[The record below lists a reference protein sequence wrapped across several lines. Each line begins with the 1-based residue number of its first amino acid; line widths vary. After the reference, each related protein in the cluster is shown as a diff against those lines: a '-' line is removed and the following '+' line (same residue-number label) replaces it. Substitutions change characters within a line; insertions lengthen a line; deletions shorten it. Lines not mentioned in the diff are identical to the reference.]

1 MGTTITDLLREA
13 HLLMAAAAPPSLFGP
28 FQKNCSRQLGFRQI
42 RFSETGLPAL
52 GIPLRASS
60 ARRLLNYRITLVLS
74 FKLVGLLCL
83 VLLSVGVVGAPLVTT
98 GLAPPPTHH
107 LKSSPGTL
115 SHYSPIHRRGATSSS
130 SLARDVVRY

>member
-1 MGTTITDLLREA
+1 MCLLIETTMIVAVGAAQVCHHSSRFCSRVMGTTITDLLREA

-74 FKLVGLLCL
+74 FKLVSLLCL
-83 VLLSVGVVGAPLVTT
+83 VLL
-98 GLAPPPTHH
+98 
-107 LKSSPGTL
+107 
-115 SHYSPIHRRGATSSS
+115 
-130 SLARDVVRY
+130 